1 MAKVL
6 VIDDE
11 PSIASLVS
19 EIIESYG
26 HDVSL
31 AFNGQ
36 QGLDLIKQRY
46 FDLIISDIMMPH
58 LTGRELLEFVR
69 SQPALARTRFILMSA
84 VAHLSRLMTNAQPDA
99 FLIKPFDITQID
111 ELVEKFLPE
120 PVNKANFNKTIPVAF
135 PTDSHVNSSYWRNS
149 GQ

>member
-26 HDVSL
+26 HEVCL

-36 QGLDLIKQRY
+36 QGLDLIKQQY
-46 FDLIISDIMMPH
+46 FNLIISDIMMPH
-58 LTGRELLEFVR
+58 LTGRELLNFVR

-84 VAHLSRLMTNAQPDA
+84 VAHLSRLESKYQPDA
-99 FLIKPFDITQID
+99 FLVKPFDITQID
-111 ELVEKFLPE
+111 ELVETYLPE
-120 PVNKANFNKTIPVAF
+120 PENKERTEKSIPVAF
-135 PTDSHVNSSYWRNS
+135 PMDSHYNSSYWRHS

>member
-26 HDVSL
+26 HDVCV

-36 QGLDLIKQRY
+36 QGLDLIKQNY

-58 LTGRELLEFVR
+58 LTGRDLLNFVR
-69 SQPALARTRFILMSA
+69 SQPGSGRTRFILMSA
-84 VAHLSRLMTNAQPDA
+84 VSHLSRLESAYQPDA
-99 FLIKPFDITQID
+99 FLVKPFDISQID
-111 ELVEKFLPE
+111 EYVQTFLSEPE
-120 PVNKANFNKTIPVAF
+120 SERNLSPSKLHRF
-135 PTDSHVNSSYWRNS
+135 PMQAGINHSYSTREYE
-149 GQ
+149 

>member
-26 HDVSL
+26 HEVCL

-36 QGLDLIKQRY
+36 QGLDLIKQQY
-46 FDLIISDIMMPH
+46 FNLIISDIMMPH
-58 LTGRELLEFVR
+58 MTGRELLNFVR

-84 VAHLSRLMTNAQPDA
+84 VGHLSRQEGKYQPDG
-99 FLIKPFDITQID
+99 FLVKPFDITQID
-111 ELVEKFLPE
+111 ELVETYLPAPE
-120 PVNKANFNKTIPVAF
+120 NKGKPERSIPVAF
-135 PTDSHVNSSYWRNS
+135 PLESPYNSSYWRNS

>member
-26 HDVSL
+26 HEVCL

-36 QGLDLIKQRY
+36 QGRDLIKQRY

-58 LTGRELLEFVR
+58 MTGRELLNFVR

-84 VAHLSRLMTNAQPDA
+84 VAHLSRQESKYQPDA
-99 FLIKPFDITQID
+99 FLVKPFDITQID
-111 ELVEKFLPE
+111 ELVETYLPE
-120 PVNKANFNKTIPVAF
+120 PEKKVNFEKTIPVAF
-135 PTDSHVNSSYWRNS
+135 PMDAHYNSSYWRHS
-149 GQ
+149 SQ